1 MKFAE
6 SWAVPDS
13 QANRRLR
20 STLVSMSDV
29 MHPCRTCRRESKEVL
44 TVDALRDSTEQLV
57 FYECGAGHLSVE
69 RETRAGN
76 PALQTDPAEFKLFTR
91 WAKRLVQFKRGRH
104 GK

>member
-57 FYECGAGHLSVE
+57 FYQCDAGHLSVE
-69 RETRAGN
+69 RQTRPGGA
-76 PALQTDPAEFKLFTR
+76 AVQTRPGEIKLFTL
-91 WAKRLVQFKRGRH
+91 WAKRLVHFKRGRH